1 MQAVSTEAIEVCTSV
16 CMSAYQ
22 SKLEPENEYLLIS
35 AKPAWTLL
43 ERVDQED
50 VGHAKALWWAVNS

>member
-1 MQAVSTEAIEVCTSV
+1 M

-35 AKPAWTLL
+35 AKPAWRLL
-43 ERVDQED
+43 KRVDQED
-50 VGHAKALWWAVNS
+50 VGHAKALWAVNA